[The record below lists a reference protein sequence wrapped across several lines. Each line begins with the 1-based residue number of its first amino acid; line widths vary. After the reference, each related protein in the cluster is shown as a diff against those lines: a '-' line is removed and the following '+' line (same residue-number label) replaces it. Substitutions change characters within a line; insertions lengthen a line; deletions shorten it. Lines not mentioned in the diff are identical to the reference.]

1 MTSHPPLRVVVG
13 EDQPI
18 FRAGV
23 VYVLAHAG
31 FDVVGETTSGPDL
44 VRKTRAH
51 MPDVAVVDIHTP
63 PGVGVGVGMLAA
75 REIRALEPRVAVL
88 ALSQFAEDRYAIDLL
103 GERPE
108 GVGYLVKDRIG
119 DVDSFVDAVR
129 RVAGGGSV
137 IDAGLMG
144 RLVHRRNAS
153 NPIEALTPRELDVLG
168 LMADGRS
175 NQGIAT
181 DLVVT
186 LSAVER
192 HVTGIFAKLELPPAA
207 DDHRRVLAVLRY
219 LRR

>member
-23 VYVLAHAG
+23 VHVLAHAG
-31 FDVVGETTSGPDL
+31 FDVVGEMSSGPDL
-44 VRKTRAH
+44 VRKTRTY
-51 MPDVAVVDIHTP
+51 MPDVVVLDIHAP
-63 PGVGVGVGMLAA
+63 RDVGADGLLAA
-75 REIRALEPRVAVL
+75 REIRTLEPRVALL
-88 ALSQFAEDRYAIDLL
+88 ALSQFAEERYAIDLL

-108 GVGYLVKDRIG
+108 GVGYLLKERIG
-119 DVDSFVDAVR
+119 DVESFVDAVR

-137 IDAGLMG
+137 IDAGLVG
-144 RLVHRRNAS
+144 RLVHRRNS
-153 NPIEALTPRELDVLG
+153 YDPIDALTPRECDVLG

-175 NQGIAT
+175 NQGIAA

-186 LSAVER
+186 VSAVER
-192 HVTGIFAKLELPPAA
+192 HVTGIFAKLGLQPAP

-219 LRR
+219 LRY